1 MKRTFFTILTAAVA
15 MLFASCISS
24 NEMASEYLENLPKA
38 KDGEAAKIYVCL
50 PTSVVHTNQNLN
62 QIDNFFMLSERVQ
75 DSIIKANTKFLN
87 LVDDKVFLQQ
97 FTDNLLYH
105 LRRTGITV
113 ETVATAQQLP
123 EAGPKTFI
131 LNIPQIEAEEFIKK
145 SRSDFMEKN
154 GTYYHYDYDLNGFS
168 TNVWYLFGKND
179 STGDVYYKN
188 FETMDQF
195 SGQMDNLQN
204 KTATVHG
211 KFKRID
217 INDVYRTA
225 AVAGQKSAIL
235 FVEKIVNEYLVSKG
249 RTDKY
254 YIYRP
259 VSNEIDDYG
268 ISAQNGKKRSFQ
280 KIDAK

>member
-1 MKRTFFTILTAAVA
+1 MIAIAA
-15 MLFASCISS
+15 MSLASCISS
-24 NEMASEYLENLPKA
+24 NEMASEYLDNLPKA
-38 KDGEAAKIYVCL
+38 KDGDAAKIYVCL
-50 PTSVVHTNQNLN
+50 PTSVVHTNQTLN
-62 QIDNFFMLSERVQ
+62 QIDNFLYLSPSVQ

-97 FTDNLLYH
+97 FSDNLLYH

-113 ETVATAQQLP
+113 ETVASAHELP
-123 EAGPKTFI
+123 VAGPKTFI

-168 TNVWYLFGKND
+168 TNVWYLFGND
-179 STGDVYYKN
+179 TNGDVYYKN

-195 SGQMDNLQN
+195 NGQVDKLQN
-204 KTATVHG
+204 KVATVHG

-225 AVAGQKSAIL
+225 AVAGQKSAVL
-235 FVEKIVNEYLVSKG
+235 FVEKIVNDYLVSKG
-249 RTDKY
+249 RADKY
-254 YIYRP
+254 FIYRP
-259 VSNEIDDYG
+259 VSNKIDDYG

-280 KIDAK
+280 KIDTK

>member
-1 MKRTFFTILTAAVA
+1 
-15 MLFASCISS
+15 
-24 NEMASEYLENLPKA
+24 MASEYLENLPKA
-38 KDGEAAKIYVCL
+38 KDGDAAKIYVCL
-50 PTSVVHTNQNLN
+50 PTSVVHTNQTLN
-62 QIDNFFMLSERVQ
+62 QIDNFLYLSPSVQ

-97 FTDNLLYH
+97 FSDNLLYH

-113 ETVATAQQLP
+113 ETVATPQELP
-123 EAGPKTFI
+123 VAGPKTFI

-168 TNVWYLFGKND
+168 TNVWYLFGND
-179 STGDVYYKN
+179 TNGDVYYKN

-195 SGQMDNLQN
+195 NGQVDKLQN
-204 KTATVHG
+204 KVATVHG

-217 INDVYRTA
+217 INDVYKTA
-225 AVAGQKSAIL
+225 AVAGQKSAVL

-254 YIYRP
+254 YIYSP

-268 ISAQNGKKRSFQ
+268 ISVQNGKKRSFQ
-280 KIDAK
+280 KIDTK